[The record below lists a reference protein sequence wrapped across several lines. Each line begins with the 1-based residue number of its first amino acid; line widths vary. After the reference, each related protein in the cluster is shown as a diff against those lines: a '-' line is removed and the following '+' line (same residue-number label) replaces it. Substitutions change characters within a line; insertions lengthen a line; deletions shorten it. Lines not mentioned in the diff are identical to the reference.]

1 MSTLFERNKE
11 LDEDEK
17 AFIRDIGPV
26 AMLATAMHLI
36 RQAEGLEPHEIMAAA
51 VMAYTE
57 YFGEEGGVIQV
68 SEEEFHQMIGEGEV
82 KH

>member
-1 MSTLFERNKE
+1 
-11 LDEDEK
+11 
-17 AFIRDIGPV
+17 
-26 AMLATAMHLI
+26 
-36 RQAEGLEPHEIMAAA
+36 MAAA

-57 YFGEEGGVIQV
+57 CFGEEGGVIQV